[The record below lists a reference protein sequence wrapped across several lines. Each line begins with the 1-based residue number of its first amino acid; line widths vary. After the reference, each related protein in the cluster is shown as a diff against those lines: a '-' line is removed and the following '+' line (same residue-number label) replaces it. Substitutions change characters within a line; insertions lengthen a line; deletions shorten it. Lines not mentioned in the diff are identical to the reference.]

1 VLPKY
6 KVPAIRNSP
15 KWGSGDL
22 WAIQGS
28 RRRRAAFSQIERLRS
43 SFNMGLATYW
53 AISEPPCPPN
63 VLPQFVGIVV
73 QRCLRATCVPRPNST
88 LLQFAEFGSGGVWG
102 QPEATCAMLF
112 KFGVWRPLGQ
122 SQGHFAPLPPILTF
136 LLLRLGSGDVATPGQ
151 TQGFRN
157 HLAPCAPAVLHLT
170 PLSPKVTLPRFV
182 NFSIRQGLIP
192 RPSGAP
198 FPKLK
203 AVGLFKFGAA

>member
-1 VLPKY
+1 LGHLGATLPTKCIAAVCGIWCSAMPEGY
-6 KVPAIRNSP
+6 LRPSP
-15 KWGSGDL
+15 KFNIVAVCGIWV
-22 WAIQGS
+22 
-28 RRRRAAFSQIERLRS
+28 RRRLGPARGYLRHALQIW
-43 SFNMGLATYW
+43 GL
-53 AISEPPCPPN
+53 I
-63 VLPQFVGIVV
+63 
-73 QRCLRATCVPRPNST
+73 PR
-88 LLQFAEFGSGGVWG
+88 
-102 QPEATCAMLF
+102 
-112 KFGVWRPLGQ
+112 